1 MKHPKSF
8 MFPSHWRSQL
18 SVPHETYLVP
28 SRWSVRR
35 IMQSSK
41 PHLIGVPEKKRK
53 GTHARQQRRVIVDE
67 LMMLHGSITEANRR
81 KVKLLL
87 SPLGSR
93 EAITRQNHIQIKKN
107 IISETP
113 DAGLSVQVREI

>member
-1 MKHPKSF
+1 
-8 MFPSHWRSQL
+8 
-18 SVPHETYLVP
+18 
-28 SRWSVRR
+28 
-35 IMQSSK
+35 MQSSK

-93 EAITRQNHIQIKKN
+93 EAITRQNHIQLKKN